1 MPYKVLIVDDS
12 SFFQRRLNEIIG
24 EHPELTVV
32 GTAKNGREAIEKS
45 LVLLPD
51 IITMDYE
58 MPVLDGVSAVREIFA
73 KQGLPILM
81 FSSLTS
87 EGARITLEAL
97 DAGAVD
103 FIAKDFSE
111 ISHNAEAVK
120 KSLQSRILKI
130 VKNYRVRRVLPASR
144 KIIPSEDQKKDTT
157 LQNRFDR
164 SVPDSAA
171 PDLKVSD
178 SVRSASAFDKS
189 SSFTNTPADL
199 LSLGLST
206 KKERAPQPYCRDK
219 AVSSELRGTIRL
231 LAIGASTGG
240 PAALTDLLKK
250 LPRNFSLPILLIQ
263 HMPSNFTEAFAER
276 LNRICHIEVRQA
288 KDGDRLK
295 PGLALLA
302 LGGSQ
307 MILDPSERGV
317 VRVIPGDNRVNYKP
331 SVDIT
336 FASAAKV
343 FGAKSLGIILT
354 GMGSDGCEGARL
366 LKQSG
371 AVIWSQDEKTS
382 VVYGMPMAVAKENLT
397 DCVMPLPMLGT
408 KLAELF

>member
-12 SFFQRRLNEIIG
+12 SFFQRRLNEIISD
-24 EHPELTVV
+24 HPELTVV
-32 GTAKNGREAIEKS
+32 GTAKDGREAIEKAS
-45 LVLLPD
+45 TLLPD

-58 MPVLDGVSAVREIFA
+58 MPVLDGVSAVREIVA

-87 EGARITLEAL
+87 EGARITLDAL

-120 KSLQSRILKI
+120 KSLQERILRI
-130 VKNYRVRRVLPASR
+130 VKNHRIGKVFR
-144 KIIPSEDQKKDTT
+144 PSGK
-157 LQNRFDR
+157 
-164 SVPDSAA
+164 S
-171 PDLKVSD
+171 DLLK
-178 SVRSASAFDKS
+178 DKS
-189 SSFTNTPADL
+189 NGSPRKTPFDFETITKDLPKKTSFSSSSSIEEARYTNTPADL
-199 LSLGLST
+199 LSLDTELTEKST
-206 KKERAPQPYCRDK
+206 PLPHCREK
-219 AVSSELRGTIRL
+219 AVSPELKNTIRL
-231 LAIGASTGG
+231 LTIGASTGG
-240 PAALTDLLKK
+240 PVALTELLKS
-250 LPRNFSLPILLIQ
+250 LPRNFSLPIILIQ

-276 LNRICHIEVRQA
+276 LNRLCNIEVRQA
-288 KDGDRLK
+288 KDGDKLK
-295 PGLALLA
+295 AGLALLA
-302 LGGSQ
+302 PGGTQ
-307 MILDPSERGV
+307 MMLDPSARGTL
-317 VRVIPGDNRVNYKP
+317 RVIPGDNRVNYRP

-343 FGAKSLGIILT
+343 YGSKTLGIILT
-354 GMGSDGCEGARL
+354 GMGCDGCEGARL

-371 AVIWSQDEKTS
+371 AVIWSQDKETS
-382 VVYGMPMAVAKENLT
+382 VIYGMPMAVAKANLT